1 MGVDYKLSDIMNYY
15 LRKFQIDVESVK
27 SLMDF
32 DKTLLEIVTKQL
44 EGLATKLKGK
54 SEIAHREVIKSIAWV
69 ENIRSNNSLQGK
81 YTQIYNSCLV
91 LLVAYFSEVLKLLF
105 VYRLQQKIDNWGKIF
120 ESDKLKLNFEE
131 LKKYDFNL
139 KKDISRV
146 ITDSL
151 KISFQDMQST
161 CRCFKEYIDYE
172 IKPSRKQSNIIVA
185 QAARH
190 VIVHADW
197 KINKDFLNQ
206 VRTRWDRDLLPK
218 ASEGDSISLNKS
230 DIDLVIKEMS
240 DFIEELE
247 GKTTTKKISK

>member
-1 MGVDYKLSDIMNYY
+1 MTYF
-15 LRKFQIDVESVK
+15 LRKFQTDVESVT

-32 DKTLLEIVTKQL
+32 DKTLLEIVKIQL
-44 EGLATKLKGK
+44 EGLATKLKDK
-54 SEIAHREVIKSIAWV
+54 SEVAHKEVLKSIAWV
-69 ENIRSNNSLQGK
+69 ENIRSNNSLKNK
-81 YTQIYNSCLV
+81 YAQIYNSCLV
-91 LLVAYFSEVLKLLF
+91 LLVAYFSDVLKLLF
-105 VYRLQQKIDNWGKIF
+105 VFRLQQKIDNWDRIF

-131 LKKYDFNL
+131 LKKYNFNL
-139 KKDISRV
+139 KKNIGQV

-161 CRCFKEYIDYE
+161 CRCFKEYLDYE

-206 VRTRWDRDLLPK
+206 VRTRGERDLLPK
-218 ASEGDSISLNKS
+218 VSEGDSISLNKS
-230 DIDLVIKEMS
+230 DIELIIKEMS
-240 DFIEELE
+240 DFIEDLE
-247 GKTTTKKISK
+247 SKTTTKTTLR